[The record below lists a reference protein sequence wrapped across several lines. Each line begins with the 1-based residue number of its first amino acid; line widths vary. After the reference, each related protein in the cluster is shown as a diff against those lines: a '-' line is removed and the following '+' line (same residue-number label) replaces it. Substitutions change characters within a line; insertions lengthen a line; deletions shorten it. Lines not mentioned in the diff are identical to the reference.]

1 MSVHILGTI
10 SMSLEP
16 CPRVIIGG
24 TLIDGTGRPPIKDSV
39 IVVKDEWI
47 TAVGKRDQ
55 VEIPPGSEII
65 DASGKTVLPGLIDA
79 HVHFVGLGV
88 RMIQN
93 INLRGTKTISEALEK
108 VKTRIA
114 EVEKGVWILGRGW
127 DDSKWDDRRYVTKYD
142 LDPISPDN
150 PVILTRVCGH
160 LVSINSQALET
171 VGITKDTPDPKGGEI
186 DRTPEGEPT
195 GVLKDASQLVRMHV
209 PKVNDEINV
218 EGLKRAS
225 EYALSLGCTSIQE
238 AGIGAPQMRAYQ
250 AALEKGYLKVRAYL
264 MWTER
269 NIEAMKALGLRTG
282 FGNNM
287 LRLGSAKMLVD
298 GSIGARTAAFFE
310 PYEDEPTTKG
320 IVMIPEDELI
330 RRVKAVHRTGSQV
343 AIHAIGD
350 YAIETTINAIE
361 EAIRDSPR
369 KDHRHRIEHC
379 EVLTSTQI
387 ERIKQLGIIPSV
399 QPNFAGE
406 WSDPGGLYETRIG
419 KKRRRQNNPYRYLLD
434 EGIKLSFGSDGM
446 PFNPIYGIWSAVNHW
461 IRESRI
467 TLEEAVRGFTLDAA
481 YASFEEDM
489 KGSVEVGKL
498 ADIAILEQDLT
509 DIPPDEIRDVP
520 VHMTLVGGK
529 IMFYNE

>member
-1 MSVHILGTI
+1 
-10 SMSLEP
+10 MSLEP
-16 CPRVIIGG
+16 CPRVIVGG
-24 TLIDGTGRPPIKDSV
+24 TLIDGTGSPPIENSV

-47 TAVGKRDQ
+47 TAVGERSQ
-55 VEIPPGSEII
+55 VEIPQGAEII
-65 DASGKTVLPGLIDA
+65 DASGKTVLPGLIDS

-88 RMIQN
+88 RMMRN
-93 INLRGTKTISEALEK
+93 INLRDTKTISEALEK
-108 VKTRIA
+108 VKSRIS

-127 DDSKWDDRRYVTKYD
+127 DDSKWEDKRYVTKYD

-160 LVSINSQALET
+160 LVSTNSQALEIA
-171 VGITKDTPDPKGGEI
+171 GITKDTPDPDGGKI
-186 DRTPEGEPT
+186 DRTAEGEPT
-195 GVLKDASQLVRMHV
+195 GILKDASSLVRRHV
-209 PKVNDEINV
+209 PGVDIEEYV

-225 EYALSLGCTSIQE
+225 DHALSLGCTGIHE
-238 AGIGAPQMRAYQ
+238 AGIGAPQMKAYQ
-250 AALEKGYLKVRAYL
+250 TALERGYLRVRAYL

-269 NIEAMKALGLRTG
+269 NIEAVESLGIRTG
-282 FGNNM
+282 LGNSM
-287 LRLGSAKMLVD
+287 LKLGSAKMLVD

-310 PYEDEPTTKG
+310 PYEDEPATKG
-320 IVMIPEDELI
+320 IVMIPEDELVQ
-330 RRVKAVHRTGSQV
+330 RVKAVHRTGSQV

-361 EAIRDSPR
+361 EAIKDSPR

-379 EVLTSTQI
+379 EILTSNQI
-387 ERIKQLGIIPSV
+387 ERIKQLGIVPSV

-419 KKRRRQNNPYRYLLD
+419 KRRLRQNNPYRYLLD
-434 EGIKLSFGSDGM
+434 EGIRLSFGSDGM

-461 IRESRI
+461 VRESRI

-481 YASFEEDM
+481 YASFEEDL
-489 KGSVEVGKL
+489 KGSIEAGKL
-498 ADIAILEQDLT
+498 ADIAILEKDLT
-509 DIPPDEIRDVP
+509 EIPSEEIRDVK

-529 IMFYNE
+529 IMYYND

>member
-10 SMSLEP
+10 SMNLEP

-39 IVVKDEWI
+39 IVIKDEWI

-55 VEIPPGSEII
+55 VEIPPGAEII

-93 INLRGTKTISEALEK
+93 INLRGAKTISEALEK

-127 DDSKWDDRRYVTKYD
+127 DDSKWEDRRYITKYD

-160 LVSINSQALET
+160 LVSINSQALEIA
-171 VGITKDTPDPKGGEI
+171 GITKDTPDPKGGEI

-195 GVLKDASQLVRMHV
+195 GVLKDASHLVRKHV
-209 PKVNDEINV
+209 PRVNDEINV

-238 AGIGAPQMRAYQ
+238 AGIEAPKMRAYQ
-250 AALEKGYLKVRAYL
+250 TALEKGYLKVRAYL

-310 PYEDEPTTKG
+310 PYEDEQTTKG
-320 IVMIPEDELI
+320 IVTIPEDELI
-330 RRVKAVHRTGSQV
+330 QRVKAVHRTGSQV

-361 EAIRDSPR
+361 AAIRDSPR

-419 KKRRRQNNPYRYLLD
+419 KKRLRQNNPYRYLLD
-434 EGIKLSFGSDGM
+434 EGIRLSFGSDGM

-509 DIPPDEIRDVP
+509 EIPSNEIRDVP

-529 IMFYNE
+529 IMYYNE

>member
-1 MSVHILGTI
+1 MSAHILGNDF
-10 SMSLEP
+10 MSLEP
-16 CPRVIIGG
+16 CPRVINGG

-55 VEIPPGSEII
+55 VEIPPGAEII
-65 DASGKTVLPGLIDA
+65 DASGRTVLPGLIDA

-93 INLRGTKTISEALEK
+93 INLRDTKTISEALEK
-108 VKTRIA
+108 VKTRIS

-127 DDSKWDDRRYVTKYD
+127 DDSKWEDRRYVSKYD

-150 PVILTRVCGH
+150 PVMLTRVCGH
-160 LVSINSQALET
+160 LVSINSKALEIA
-171 VGITKDTPDPKGGEI
+171 GITKDTPDPKGGEI

-195 GVLKDASQLVRMHV
+195 GVLKDASQLVRKHV
-209 PKVNDEINV
+209 PEVNDEIYV
-218 EGLKRAS
+218 EGLRRAS
-225 EYALSLGCTSIQE
+225 EHALSLGCTSIHE
-238 AGIGAPQMRAYQ
+238 AGIGAVQMRAYQ
-250 AALEKGYLKVRAYL
+250 TALEKGYLKVRAYL
-264 MWTER
+264 MWRER
-269 NIEAMKALGLRTG
+269 NIEAIKTLGLRTD
-282 FGNNM
+282 FGNDM
-287 LRLGSAKMLVD
+287 IRLGSAKMLVD

-330 RRVKAVHRTGSQV
+330 ERVKAVHQTGSQI

-361 EAIRDSPR
+361 AAIRDSPR

-399 QPNFAGE
+399 QPNFVGE

-419 KKRRRQNNPYRYLLD
+419 KKRLRQNNPYRYLLD

-461 IRESRI
+461 IKESRI

-481 YASFEEDM
+481 YASFEEDT

-498 ADIAILEQDLT
+498 ADIAILEQDIT
-509 DIPPDEIRDVP
+509 EMPSNEIRDVP

-529 IMFYNE
+529 IMYYNE